1 MKSLLFISILPFF
14 IFGQTPCLDAVAN
27 ASDLI
32 GEFIPQCEE
41 DGSYSPL
48 QCWASTGY
56 CWCVDENGNEIA
68 GTSLGPGQGIPDCES
83 TQLNLCDS
91 IYVYPV
97 NYDEINNIFQISID
111 MNFSDEFW
119 FGYCGLMITN
129 SLGDTI
135 AQENFNTSSN
145 VYGLG
150 SGMSEL
156 RYLEIEQASLM
167 FPINGQVHL
176 VEGFFAGNSNI
187 ACSWP
192 FYFNYKNN
200 SQLVEDEGE
209 HKLIS
214 TYDFLG
220 RNKTLNKSSI
230 IKYKNG
236 SFEKIIM
243 IK

>member
-1 MKSLLFISILPFF
+1 MFS
-14 IFGQTPCLDAVAN
+14 QTPCLDAVAN
-27 ASDLI
+27 TSGLI

-68 GTSLGPGQGIPDCES
+68 GTSLGPGQGIPSCES
-83 TQLNLCDS
+83 NQLNLCDS

-97 NYDEINNIFQISID
+97 NYDEINNTFQISID
-111 MNFSDEFW
+111 VNFSNEFW

-135 AQENFNTSSN
+135 ALENFDTASN

-150 SGMSEL
+150 PGMSEL
-156 RYLEIEQASLM
+156 RYLTIDEASLM
-167 FPINGQVHL
+167 LPINGQIHL

-200 SQLVEDEGE
+200 SQLIEDEAE
-209 HKLIS
+209 HKNTAINQGSQQTFGYSIL
-214 TYDFLG
+214 
-220 RNKTLNKSSI
+220 RKTINETTKLAI
-230 IKYKNG
+230 FMAERY
-236 SFEKIIM
+236 
-243 IK
+243 